1 MFNWNISDPKN
12 SFNSKSIYFS
22 LHDMIEAGLH
32 RISDRLEE
40 IGSSAGKEFAL
51 ETAMEKMKQES
62 LDSFTTIQKLSARLL
77 FD

>member
-1 MFNWNISDPKN
+1 
-12 SFNSKSIYFS
+12 
-22 LHDMIEAGLH
+22 MIEAGLH

-62 LDSFTTIQKLSARLL
+62 LDSFSIQKLSARLL

>member
-1 MFNWNISDPKN
+1 
-12 SFNSKSIYFS
+12 
-22 LHDMIEAGLH
+22 MIEAGLH

-62 LDSFTTIQKLSARLL
+62 LESFSIQKFSAQLV
-77 FD
+77 FDSEIVFN

>member
-1 MFNWNISDPKN
+1 
-12 SFNSKSIYFS
+12 
-22 LHDMIEAGLH
+22 MIEAGLH

>member
-1 MFNWNISDPKN
+1 MFNWNISDPQKT
-12 SFNSKSIYFS
+12 SFNWLFIHFS

-62 LDSFTTIQKLSARLL
+62 LDSFSIQKFSARFIL
-77 FD
+77 D

>member
-1 MFNWNISDPKN
+1 
-12 SFNSKSIYFS
+12 
-22 LHDMIEAGLH
+22 MIEAGLH

-62 LDSFTTIQKLSARLL
+62 LESFSIQKFSARLIL
-77 FD
+77 DS